1 MDGVT
6 AVMLVFSVIGALDRI
21 IGNRFGL
28 GREFEKGFM
37 LLGPLAL
44 TVIGMVAISP
54 IIADLLAPALGWLHS
69 ALGIDPSVIT
79 SALFAN
85 DLGGGILAREVAA
98 DVQLGRFNG
107 MIVASMIGC
116 TISFTIPYALN
127 SVPAEKR
134 EWLLLGLLCG
144 IIAIPVGCFAGGL
157 IQKLPIGTLLF
168 NMLPLIILSVLLS
181 AGLLFFPKACTRIF
195 GWLGSAIQILI
206 TLGLMLS
213 IIRFLSGKE
222 LVPGLNT
229 FESGA
234 EICINAAVIMTGAF
248 PLLSIIS
255 RLLKKPLSA
264 FSRKLG
270 VNESATMGFISC
282 LASSITT
289 FDMMATMDDK
299 GVMLNSAFAVSAA
312 FIFGDHLA
320 FTLAYDAPMLP
331 GMVAGKLLAGILGI
345 IIANLM
351 YGRRLVRK
359 GNRQEN

>member
-1 MDGVT
+1 MDAVT
-6 AVMLVFSVIGALDRI
+6 AVMLVFSVIGAVDRI
-21 IGNRFGL
+21 LGNRLKL
-28 GREFEKGFM
+28 GEEFEKGFM

-54 IIADLLAPALGWLHS
+54 IIADVLAPFLGWINS
-69 ALGIDPSVIT
+69 ALGMEPSVVT

-98 DVQLGRFNG
+98 DAQLGRFNG

-144 IIAIPVGCFAGGL
+144 IVAIPVGCFVGGI
-157 IQKLPIGTLLF
+157 IQAIPMGKLML
-168 NMLPLIILSVLLS
+168 NMLPLIILSGILA
-181 AGLLFFPKACTRIF
+181 AGLLYFPGACTRIF
-195 GWLGSAIQILI
+195 GYLGKGIQILI
-206 TLGLMLS
+206 TVGLSLA
-213 IIRFLSGKE
+213 IIRFLSGRE
-222 LVPGLNT
+222 IVPGLGA
-229 FESGA
+229 FEDGA
-234 EICINAAVIMTGAF
+234 DICMNAAAVMTGAF

-255 RLLKKPLSA
+255 RLLKKPLNA
-264 FSRKLG
+264 FSRRLG
-270 VNESATMGFISC
+270 INEASTVGFISC

-289 FDMMATMDDK
+289 FDMTRDMDNK

-312 FIFGDHLA
+312 FVFGDHLA

-331 GMVAGKLLAGILGI
+331 GMVSGKLLAGFLGVVL
-345 IIANLM
+345 ANFM
-351 YGRRLVRK
+351 YDHRIK
-359 GNRQEN
+359 NK